1 MSERLQTIELFLYG
15 FAAIVDVALLL
26 VIFERI
32 NRGSVAVWLK
42 SLVASTTLIHSAI
55 FLRLMLADARP
66 LSIDY
71 VDRALVIAICAGL
84 LVLPSAMLHAVMRL
98 NRTGIAACPTPD
110 PRYVVLYLPLGAFI
124 MLLVPVIQ
132 IAIGLNLSVAGYR
145 QGRSSIQN
153 MLKSG
158 RMQELITGASI
169 MGLFMMGALS
179 STYVKLSTPLEWNFG
194 HGNEPMVLQNI
205 IDSIVPGL
213 LPLAVVMAIYFW
225 LGRKKQNIGLIAI
238 VILAISLASAAIG
251 LF

>member
-1 MSERLQTIELFLYG
+1 M
-15 FAAIVDVALLL
+15 LLL
-26 VIFERI
+26 
-32 NRGSVAVWLK
+32 
-42 SLVASTTLIHSAI
+42 
-55 FLRLMLADARP
+55 
-66 LSIDY
+66 
-71 VDRALVIAICAGL
+71 
-84 LVLPSAMLHAVMRL
+84 
-98 NRTGIAACPTPD
+98 
-110 PRYVVLYLPLGAFI
+110 
-124 MLLVPVIQ
+124 PVIQ